1 MNRRTAFAAALG
13 SLALILPLTGC
24 GADETPMADVTSAAS
39 APANGAELNATEFA
53 AAVLRTGTVVL
64 DVRTP
69 AEYAEGH
76 LPRAVN
82 VDVESADFV
91 TRLETLDKTVPYA
104 LYCRSGNRSGTAL
117 SMMTAAGFTS
127 TYHLG
132 GGIGAWS
139 AAGGEVTTG

>member
-1 MNRRTAFAAALG
+1 M
-13 SLALILPLTGC
+13 
-24 GADETPMADVTSAAS
+24 
-39 APANGAELNATEFA
+39 
-53 AAVLRTGTVVL
+53 
-64 DVRTP
+64 
-69 AEYAEGH
+69 
-76 LPRAVN
+76 PRAVN
-82 VDVESADFV
+82 VVVESADFV

-127 TYHLG
+127 AYHLG